1 MIVRTSLWLIGL
13 LVLALLQLQVDAKD
27 EDYSGDGGDNS
38 GGAAANE
45 GDIYEP
51 DQLETE
57 VEAEADRNHHQNSL
71 EGDAEAVDAVSTTI
85 RMPPVISTDAPLPS
99 AAGASGDSN
108 TAAEEMEDAPTQKQ
122 ETRVERPANNS
133 QEYYYDEMH
142 EVEAEQQ
149 HHQQPQAEPQAPT
162 AATTTVPE
170 YVRKAKAERLPP
182 TESAPSDYVED
193 DARTPQP
200 HNEEEI
206 IYHDEPAERQ
216 LLPEPAEAKPFKHS
230 SVEYYYDDEGFES
243 FERRGPPTTT
253 KRITTVTV
261 TSAPAIVNS
270 PTTTTTT
277 STPTPTTTINTTTPT
292 AATARG
298 KDVDLAKP
306 ELLPADQLRNYIKD
320 VYIRMP
326 LAVIV
331 DPSAASLAQAK
342 RLYID
347 ALQDKNINIKIV
359 LITLNL
365 SGK

>member
-1 MIVRTSLWLIGL
+1 M
-13 LVLALLQLQVDAKD
+13 LALLQLQVDAKD
-27 EDYSGDGGDNS
+27 EDYSGDGGDS
-38 GGAAANE
+38 SMGAAANE

-71 EGDAEAVDAVSTTI
+71 EGDTEAVDAVPTTI
-85 RMPPVISTDAPLPS
+85 RMPSVISTDAPLPTAA
-99 AAGASGDSN
+99 AAGDEN

-142 EVEAEQQ
+142 EEETEQQ
-149 HHQQPQAEPQAPT
+149 HHQQPQVEPQVPT

-182 TESAPSDYVED
+182 TEAAPSDYVED
-193 DARTPQP
+193 DTRTPQP
-200 HNEEEI
+200 HHEEEI

-216 LLPEPAEAKPFKHS
+216 LLPEPGLAKPFKHS
-230 SVEYYYDDEGFES
+230 SVEYYYDDEGFEIA
-243 FERRGPPTTT
+243 ERRGPPTA
-253 KRITTVTV
+253 
-261 TSAPAIVNS
+261 APAIVNS
-270 PTTTTTT
+270 PTTTTTTTTTSTTTTTT

-298 KDVDLAKP
+298 KDIELAKP